1 MIELKSPPQ
10 IAHMRAAGRILADA
24 FRVCR
29 DLVKPG
35 VSTLEIDRE
44 VEALIRDRKAK
55 PAFKGY
61 RGFPATIC
69 ASINEEVVHGIPAA
83 RRRLREGDI
92 IGLDL
97 GAIVEGYYADAAVT
111 LPVGEVPDETRRLL
125 EVTRESLELAI
136 AQCRPG
142 QRLGDVSAAV
152 QQHVEGAGFGVVRA
166 FVGHGIGRALHEDP
180 QVPNFGEPGRGPLLR
195 VGMVLA
201 LEPMVTMGHW
211 EVRVLADRWTAVT
224 ADGSLAAHFEHTVAV
239 TERRPGRA
247 HRGRAG
253 GGLMARRRRG
263 QFPEER
269 EGKKPKDDAIEV
281 EGKVVE
287 PLPNAMFRVELD
299 NGHRVLTHVSG
310 KMRMHFIRI
319 LPGDRVKVELSA
331 YDLTRGRI
339 TYRFK

>member
-1 MIELKSPPQ
+1 MIELKSPAQ
-10 IAHMRAAGRILADA
+10 IAHMREAGRILTDA
-24 FRVCR
+24 FRMCR

-44 VEALIRDRKAK
+44 VESLIRERKAK

-97 GAIVEGYYADAAVT
+97 GAIVEGHYADAAVT
-111 LPVGEVPDETRRLL
+111 LPVGEITDEARRLL
-125 EVTRESLELAI
+125 DVTRESLVLGI
-136 AQCRPG
+136 AECRPG
-142 QRLGDVSAAV
+142 RRVGDVSVAV
-152 QQHVEGAGFGVVRA
+152 QRHVEAAGFGIVRA

-195 VGMVLA
+195 PGMVLA

-224 ADGSLAAHFEHTVAV
+224 VDGSLAAHFEHTVAV
-239 TERRPGRA
+239 TERGP
-247 HRGRAG
+247 
-253 GGLMARRRRG
+253 
-263 QFPEER
+263 
-269 EGKKPKDDAIEV
+269 D
-281 EGKVVE
+281 
-287 PLPNAMFRVELD
+287 
-299 NGHRVLTHVSG
+299 VLTADA
-310 KMRMHFIRI
+310 R
-319 LPGDRVKVELSA
+319 EA
-331 YDLTRGRI
+331 A
-339 TYRFK
+339 